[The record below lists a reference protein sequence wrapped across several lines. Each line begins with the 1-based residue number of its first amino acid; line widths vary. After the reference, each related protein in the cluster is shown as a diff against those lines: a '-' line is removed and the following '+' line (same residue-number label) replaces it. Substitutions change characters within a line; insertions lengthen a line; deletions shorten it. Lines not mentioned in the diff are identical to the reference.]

1 MSILSAQLLSH
12 FLFTVFICQYI
23 FYNSSMNELARA
35 GRRCVHFTKVDIV
48 ARRNAVDV
56 TNYVTNGEWWLLSTS
71 IERHAVIYSIGPA
84 AYPDVTVSLNISRR
98 VFYYVFNIIVPCVW
112 LNLLSLLAFCMPP
125 DAGEKAR

>member
-1 MSILSAQLLSH
+1 MH
-12 FLFTVFICQYI
+12 F
-23 FYNSSMNELARA
+23 N
-35 GRRCVHFTKVDIV
+35 KVDIV

-71 IERHAVIYSIGPA
+71 IQRHVVVYSIGPA
-84 AYPDVTVSLNISRR
+84 AYPDVTVSLHISRR